1 MLEYNKTLSSALSY
15 AKENKID
22 EWIHTYLL
30 DEDRNVP
37 FSDGLKLFERYYIG
51 PVKMPLELF
60 HRCTGPEEN
69 MKYRIDKD
77 WWPIHV
83 AALEDSIK
91 KDPDMPPLI
100 VHYVEDEF
108 ELNDGNTRFQ
118 AYTNLGVKEVNVI
131 VWITEET
138 EYQDFLKLYGKYV
151 QGAQVIR
158 R

>member
-1 MLEYNKTLSSALSY
+1 
-15 AKENKID
+15 
-22 EWIHTYLL
+22 
-30 DEDRNVP
+30 
-37 FSDGLKLFERYYIG
+37 
-51 PVKMPLELF
+51 
-60 HRCTGPEEN
+60 

-100 VHYVEDEF
+100 VHYAEDDF

-131 VWITEET
+131 VWITEEA

-151 QGAQVIR
+151 QGAPVIR